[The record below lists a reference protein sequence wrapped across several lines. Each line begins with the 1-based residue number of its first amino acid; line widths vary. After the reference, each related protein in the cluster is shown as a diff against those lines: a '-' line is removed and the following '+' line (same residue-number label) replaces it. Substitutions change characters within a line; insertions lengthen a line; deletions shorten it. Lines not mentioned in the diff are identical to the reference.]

1 MKQLHVSLIAVSKKL
16 PGPLLS
22 LNDTWSL
29 SDSPQIP
36 SSPDGLPCCPL
47 LGHPPATSLLGEAAA
62 AALEPGY
69 S

>member
-29 SDSPQIP
+29 SDSPQLP
-36 SSPDGLPCCPL
+36 STPDGLPYCLL
-47 LGHPPATSLLGEAAA
+47 LGHLPATSLLGEAAA
-62 AALEPGY
+62 TALKPGY